1 MEWFE
6 SFHFI
11 SFHVISFHFI
21 SFRFVS
27 FRFVYS
33 FHSLTH
39 SLTQVKRK
47 HWGEAAAKYGLA
59 SAKAWGSWERSA
71 AAGLVETQ
79 LAPDL
84 VMGGKAH
91 LRLDRFRALLPQ
103 DTPPLPRNGRGG
115 ALRIFIDHGRVSWHQ
130 EVFYAVA
137 KNLEV

>member
-1 MEWFE
+1 LN
-6 SFHFI
+6 HFI

-59 SAKAWGSWERSA
+59 
-71 AAGLVETQ
+71 
-79 LAPDL
+79 
-84 VMGGKAH
+84 
-91 LRLDRFRALLPQ
+91 
-103 DTPPLPRNGRGG
+103 
-115 ALRIFIDHGRVSWHQ
+115 
-130 EVFYAVA
+130 
-137 KNLEV
+137 